1 MVATRSFKFV
11 ILLLLC
17 SLLTVLL
24 AESAPNQQKDT
35 YNYDEYFVEKT
46 ILKNAVSKGAVC
58 LDGSPPAYY
67 MDRGFGEGAQ
77 SWMIHLSGGG
87 WCRDVREC
95 QNRSTTSFG
104 SSKHML
110 PFKFRGHFSNN
121 KNANPDLFNWNKV
134 MVAYCDGGAFTGD
147 VETVDPAT
155 NLHFRGARIFSAV
168 MEDLLSKGLRDAKNA
183 LLIGS
188 SAGAYPAMLYCD
200 RFSKLLP
207 NTPRLKCLTDS
218 GYFIDFNKNLQK
230 GKGFETIYKAL
241 VTLHGSAKALPKS
254 CTSRMKPE
262 LCFFPQNM
270 QQYIK
275 TPLYTI
281 MSPFDIVQVGTS
293 LGDYYNAI
301 KQNNCSANQKKNL
314 RELRLE
320 LLSKLP
326 NASDT
331 KSRGA
336 FIDSQFHHTRL
347 QSYWNPQNVSVVNNV
362 TMIKAFGDWYFDRQ
376 YYYLIDKHDLPIP

>member
-1 MVATRSFKFV
+1 MVATRSFKLV
-11 ILLLLC
+11 ILLLLF
-17 SLLTVLL
+17 SLTVLL

-46 ILKNAVSKGAVC
+46 TVKNAVSKGADAVC

-67 MDRGFGEGAQ
+67 MDKGFGEGAQ

-87 WCRDVREC
+87 RCRDVREC

-104 SSKHML
+104 SSNHMP
-110 PFKFRGHFSNN
+110 PFKFRAHFSNN

-147 VETVDPAT
+147 VETVDP
-155 NLHFRGARIFSAV
+155 
-168 MEDLLSKGLRDAKNA
+168 A

-218 GYFIDFNKNLQK
+218 GYFIDVSKNLQK

-314 RELRLE
+314 RELRME

-347 QSYWNPQNVSVVNNV
+347 QSYRNPQNVSVVYNV

-376 YYYLIDKHDLPIP
+376 YYYLIDKHDLPIPYNKLLGSCCWGCLNTWKLQNGM

>member
-1 MVATRSFKFV
+1 MMVATRSFKLV
-11 ILLLLC
+11 LLLLC
-17 SLLTVLL
+17 SLTILL
-24 AESAPNQQKDT
+24 AENTPNQQKDT
-35 YNYDEYFVEKT
+35 SIDEYFIEKT
-46 ILKNAVSKGAVC
+46 IVKNVVSKGAVC
-58 LDGSPPAYY
+58 LDGTPPAYY

-87 WCRDVREC
+87 WCRDVSDC
-95 QNRSTTSFG
+95 QNRSRTSFG
-104 SSKHML
+104 SSKLMGT
-110 PFKFRGHFSNN
+110 FKFRGHFSKN
-121 KNANPDLFNWNKV
+121 KSANPDLFNWNKV

-147 VETVDPAT
+147 VERVDPAT
-155 NLHFRGARIFSAV
+155 DLHFRGARIFSAV
-168 MEDLLSKGLRDAKNA
+168 MEDLLSKGLKDAKNA

-200 RFSKLLP
+200 RFSKLLI
-207 NTPRLKCLTDS
+207 NTPRIKCLTDS
-218 GYFIDFNKNLQK
+218 GYFVDVNKTLQK
-230 GKGFETIYKAL
+230 GKSFEPIYKAL

-262 LCFFPQNM
+262 LCFFPQNI
-270 QQYIK
+270 QQDIK

-281 MSPFDIVQVGTS
+281 MSPFDIIQVGTT

-301 KQNNCSANQKKNL
+301 KQNNFSANQKKNL

-320 LLSKLP
+320 LLTKLP
-326 NASDT
+326 NASDP
-331 KSRGA
+331 KLRGA

-347 QSYWNPQNVSVVNNV
+347 LNYWKPQNVSVVNNV

>member
-1 MVATRSFKFV
+1 
-11 ILLLLC
+11 
-17 SLLTVLL
+17 
-24 AESAPNQQKDT
+24 
-35 YNYDEYFVEKT
+35 
-46 ILKNAVSKGAVC
+46 
-58 LDGSPPAYY
+58 
-67 MDRGFGEGAQ
+67 
-77 SWMIHLSGGG
+77 
-87 WCRDVREC
+87 
-95 QNRSTTSFG
+95 
-104 SSKHML
+104 
-110 PFKFRGHFSNN
+110 
-121 KNANPDLFNWNKV
+121 

-147 VETVDPAT
+147 VERVDPAT

-168 MEDLLSKGLRDAKNA
+168 MEDLLSKGLKDAKNA

-207 NTPRLKCLTDS
+207 NTPRIKCLTDS
-218 GYFIDFNKNLQK
+218 GYFIDVKKNLEH
-230 GKGFETIYKAL
+230 GKGFEPIYKSL

-270 QQYIK
+270 QRDIK
-275 TPLYTI
+275 TPLFTI
-281 MSPFDIVQVGTS
+281 MSSFDIIQVGTT

-301 KQNNCSANQKKNL
+301 THNNCSATQKKNL

-320 LLSKLP
+320 FLTKLP
-326 NASDT
+326 NASDP

-362 TMIKAFGDWYFDRQ
+362 V
-376 YYYLIDKHDLPIP
+376 

>member
-1 MVATRSFKFV
+1 MVATRSFKLV
-11 ILLLLC
+11 LLLLC
-17 SLLTVLL
+17 SLTFLL

-67 MDRGFGEGAQ
+67 MDRGFEEGAQ
-77 SWMIHLSGGG
+77 NWMIHLSGGG

-104 SSKHML
+104 SSKHMP

-147 VETVDPAT
+147 VETVDPVT
-155 NLHFRGARIFSAV
+155 NLYFRGARIFSAV
-168 MEDLLSKGLRDAKNA
+168 MEDLLSKGLKDAKNA

-207 NTPRLKCLTDS
+207 NTPRIKCLTDS
-218 GYFIDFNKNLQK
+218 GYFIDVNKNLQK

-281 MSPFDIVQVGTS
+281 MSPFDIVQ
-293 LGDYYNAI
+293 
-301 KQNNCSANQKKNL
+301 
-314 RELRLE
+314 
-320 LLSKLP
+320 
-326 NASDT
+326 
-331 KSRGA
+331 
-336 FIDSQFHHTRL
+336 
-347 QSYWNPQNVSVVNNV
+347 